1 MSKNRIVLK
10 RIRFL
15 FVLFTI
21 SFYKTVSG
29 QIQVT
34 ADFSLHAD
42 PPLIKTK
49 FNVYQTPLAPM
60 SRLERD
66 MPLLKELQIRS
77 LRFETAWGKSVDFN
91 APSIT
96 GTFPDFRYNRAGY
109 TRFLKGVT
117 AQNVYPLLTVG
128 YNSDPLKP
136 GKDSPEKFRCR

>member
-42 PPLIKTK
+42 PPL
-49 FNVYQTPLAPM
+49 
-60 SRLERD
+60 
-66 MPLLKELQIRS
+66 
-77 LRFETAWGKSVDFN
+77 ETD
-91 APSIT
+91 
-96 GTFPDFRYNRAGY
+96 
-109 TRFLKGVT
+109 
-117 AQNVYPLLTVG
+117 
-128 YNSDPLKP
+128 
-136 GKDSPEKFRCR
+136 